1 MFFGNQWRFPADVY
15 TKLHPFCKLTPNPYL
30 CSQLKKIQIPVYFFA
45 LMAMLFWGLSFIW
58 SSLLLKYYQPVTII
72 FVRLIISAV
81 FLFTIIHFFWH
92 EEKIERKDY
101 KLMFLSA
108 LFNPF
113 LYFLGENYGL
123 KFSTP
128 TISAV
133 IIATIPVFS
142 PLIAYLSFREKL
154 SPLNFIGIAISFGG
168 VILMLITG
176 NLSLAA
182 DVRGVLCLF
191 GAVFAALLYSVT
203 LRKLT
208 TKYSA
213 MILIAY
219 QNLIGIFLFLPLF
232 LIFEYRSAVAVPLN
246 GEIISSMLLLAI
258 LASSVSFVFFAHS
271 VKLLGISKTN
281 IFSNLIPVFTAIF
294 SYLLLSEAFSIQK
307 ITGIALVI
315 GGVYLSERTKRRV

>member
-1 MFFGNQWRFPADVY
+1 MR
-15 TKLHPFCKLTPNPYL
+15 
-30 CSQLKKIQIPVYFFA
+30 KIHLPVYFFA
-45 LMAMLFWGLSFIW
+45 LAAMLFWGLSFIW
-58 SSLLLKYYQPVTII
+58 SSLLLKYYQPITII
-72 FVRLIISAV
+72 FIRLIISAA
-81 FLFTIIHFFWH
+81 FLFTIIRFFWVH
-92 EEKIERKDY
+92 EKVQRKDY
-101 KLMFLSA
+101 RLIFLSA

-142 PLIAYLSFREKL
+142 PLIAYVTFREKL
-154 SPLNFIGIAISFGG
+154 TPINLAGIAISFTG
-168 VILMLITG
+168 VILMLITS
-176 NLSLAA
+176 NLSLAV
-182 DVRGVLCLF
+182 DIRGVLFLS
-191 GAVFAALLYSVT
+191 GAVLAALLYSVT
-203 LRKLT
+203 LRTLT

-213 MILIAY
+213 LTLIAY

-232 LIFEYRSAVAVPLN
+232 LVFEFEAAIAVPLT
-246 GEIISSMLLLAI
+246 GEIVTSMLLLAI

-294 SYLLLSEAFSIQK
+294 SFFLLSEDFGAQK
-307 ITGIALVI
+307 IIGIALVI
-315 GGVYLSERTKRRV
+315 GGVYLSERTRKRV